1 MSKAKKSLYCVEITI
16 VWLAIIESMIAVN
29 ITDNFT
35 RYMVGEIVGTAMAI
49 CFIKNIYDS
58 LDHALDLDQESAVKY
73 YKKKSTIRAILVA
86 LVIAITLIISKY
98 ISVWAVFF
106 GLANLKFAVYIQ
118 PLTDKYVLTKYHKKG
133 R

>member
-49 CFIKNIYDS
+49 CFIKNIYDR
-58 LDHALDLDQESAVKY
+58 LENED
-73 YKKKSTIRAILVA
+73 
-86 LVIAITLIISKY
+86 
-98 ISVWAVFF
+98 F
-106 GLANLKFAVYIQ
+106 GKNI
-118 PLTDKYVLTKYHKKG
+118 
-133 R
+133 